1 MNRFFSVFLVLALF
15 SSCVG
20 LVVDPKSNNAIT
32 IFTDSLGKVTVMS
45 TADEGKMDL
54 VKDKADLTQI
64 VTNLNSVIAEK
75 NQYDK
80 AQPTIVMINST
91 INLLTAW
98 ITQIDK
104 GSSKK
109 VKNYLDFRRKD
120 IIQSFQ
126 DLLDNENKK

>member
-1 MNRFFSVFLVLALF
+1 
-15 SSCVG
+15 
-20 LVVDPKSNNAIT
+20 
-32 IFTDSLGKVTVMS
+32 
-45 TADEGKMDL
+45 MDL